1 MTLSAFHKKIILT
14 LPDSV
19 ERHRHITQELD
30 KYKIDDYSFEIGV
43 HSDSPEVLMA
53 FAERRV
59 FSQSVCFRC
68 GLERC
73 QHANNILLK
82 QQIACFISYKNIF
95 VKAASSDYST
105 FLVMEDDIVFN
116 QNYEKLLK
124 AKAFDQS
131 TLDALGFYSKQ
142 PVLLKMGKPQV
153 EKNKNAEAFA
163 AQDCWEIDT
172 TTMSNTMF
180 GFNRPFAELFCNS
193 LAKFMTTSDKYIH
206 NNLASRCSSYALRS
220 KIVNDLSWSTKK
232 IPSTIIPKKPS
243 ALQLAKPL
251 KFWNT
256 FKKQATFTKKYKLLE
271 FLITG
276 VPRGGTKWASEASKA
291 LGYDILHEQVGLK
304 GSSSWMYAT
313 NFIPEQVPFAKDF
326 FSKNPYFLRGQ
337 KKILIVRKLAECIGS
352 QIIEN
357 TKNPQS
363 LNYRLRIIF
372 LALGID
378 LSAEDNQILK
388 L

>member
-43 HSDSPEVLMA
+43 HSDSPEVLRA

-82 QQIACFISYKNIF
+82 QQIACCISYENIF

-131 TLDALGFYSKQ
+131 TLDALGAIQ
-142 PVLLKMGKPQV
+142 
-153 EKNKNAEAFA
+153 
-163 AQDCWEIDT
+163 
-172 TTMSNTMF
+172 
-180 GFNRPFAELFCNS
+180 
-193 LAKFMTTSDKYIH
+193 
-206 NNLASRCSSYALRS
+206 NNLSC
-220 KIVNDLSWSTKK
+220 
-232 IPSTIIPKKPS
+232 
-243 ALQLAKPL
+243 
-251 KFWNT
+251 
-256 FKKQATFTKKYKLLE
+256 
-271 FLITG
+271 
-276 VPRGGTKWASEASKA
+276 
-291 LGYDILHEQVGLK
+291 
-304 GSSSWMYAT
+304 
-313 NFIPEQVPFAKDF
+313 
-326 FSKNPYFLRGQ
+326 
-337 KKILIVRKLAECIGS
+337 
-352 QIIEN
+352 
-357 TKNPQS
+357 
-363 LNYRLRIIF
+363 
-372 LALGID
+372 
-378 LSAEDNQILK
+378 
-388 L
+388 